1 MTDGLPP
8 LLPEPRRAERLPG
21 RFALRG
27 ARPIVLDAS
36 ADDRDF
42 ASACLLA
49 ERIQAATGRRL
60 PLESHASREGLGPR
74 IDLVRSGE
82 DGEAYR
88 IQARPEGVRVEAD
101 GAAGLRWAVETLSQL
116 IEPNGAL
123 PACRISD
130 EPHFRYRGVM
140 LDACRGKVPSA
151 ETLFELVD
159 RCARMKL
166 NVLML
171 HVEHT
176 FHFRRHP
183 EIGADHSPLDAET
196 VRRVDAYAAAN
207 HVEFVPCLQSLG
219 HMANI
224 LSLERYASLA
234 ESDARWTISPA
245 DPGTY
250 ELLADL
256 YDEYLPN
263 FRSGLFN
270 ANCDEPWDLEA
281 GRSQARAAE
290 LGRGGVFLEH
300 VRRIRDLAAERGK
313 RTMIWGDVVHQH
325 PGRIPEIDRDL
336 ILLDWW
342 YEASHDYDRVKVFAE
357 NDLEFWVCPGTSSWN
372 ALFPRMANALANISG
387 YADAGRRHG
396 ARGLLVTDWGDF
408 GHYNL
413 QGNSWF
419 GYAWAAQESW
429 SGAAPAKRFDR
440 AFSRLFFGDPSGE
453 TARLYRALGDVH
465 DLGYALPNTS
475 PVQMLFFDDLAD
487 ARFIEAARNGA
498 LRRALVK
505 LERTRKRLSGA
516 RARFGADAATRD
528 ELMYA
533 ADASILALRKG
544 LCGRAYMAW
553 RRRPARLD
561 TRTRRRLAR
570 ELESLAREQA
580 DLGRTLRRL
589 WLARSPI
596 SDFAATK
603 RRIDASVRSLRTAAR
618 ALERDRPPAP
628 PEPNEGVDARDAFV
642 AMRQASALF

>member
-1 MTDGLPP
+1 MPEGLPP

-21 RFALRG
+21 RFALR
-27 ARPIVLDAS
+27 AERPIVLGAS

-42 ASACLLA
+42 ASARLLV

-88 IQARPEGVRVEAD
+88 IQAGPEGVQVEAD

-116 IEPNGAL
+116 IEPSGAL

-207 HVEFVPCLQSLG
+207 HVEFIPCLQSLG

-342 YEASHDYDRVKVFAE
+342 YEANHDYDRVKVFAE
-357 NDLEFWVCPGTSSWN
+357 NDLEFWVCAGPVGDRLGRLRPLQPAGQLVVRLRVGRPGS
-372 ALFPRMANALANISG
+372 
-387 YADAGRRHG
+387 
-396 ARGLLVTDWGDF
+396 LV
-408 GHYNL
+408 
-413 QGNSWF
+413 
-419 GYAWAAQESW
+419 
-429 SGAAPAKRFDR
+429 
-440 AFSRLFFGDPSGE
+440 
-453 TARLYRALGDVH
+453 
-465 DLGYALPNTS
+465 
-475 PVQMLFFDDLAD
+475 
-487 ARFIEAARNGA
+487 
-498 LRRALVK
+498 
-505 LERTRKRLSGA
+505 
-516 RARFGADAATRD
+516 
-528 ELMYA
+528 
-533 ADASILALRKG
+533 
-544 LCGRAYMAW
+544 
-553 RRRPARLD
+553 RRRPCQALRPRLLTALLRRRVGRDRAPVPRTGGRARPGLLPAEYLADPDALLRRPGRRPLHRGRPRRCAAPRPGQAGAHAQAPERRPSSLRSRCRHPRRADVRGRRLD
-561 TRTRRRLAR
+561 PGAAQRPVRTGLPGLA
-570 ELESLAREQA
+570 
-580 DLGRTLRRL
+580 
-589 WLARSPI
+589 SP
-596 SDFAATK
+596 
-603 RRIDASVRSLRTAAR
+603 AR
-618 ALERDRPPAP
+618 AA
-628 PEPNEGVDARDAFV
+628 G
-642 AMRQASALF
+642 